1 MTTNCEFRNYQV
13 FLCKFSLDSFA
24 SYLKVFHSIAD
35 EPLSE
40 SDNVEHASVL
50 LL

>member
-13 FLCKFSLDSFA
+13 FLFKFSLDSFA
-24 SYLKVFHSIAD
+24 CYLKVFHSIAD

-50 LL
+50 